1 MAGRRRR
8 QAAEQRLIEQQR
20 WGQYLEDEDGDFSVV
35 APTTPVNTRRRAR
48 RTSRRNSAR
57 DDLEEYLNGT
67 GDDKFGAHEDE
78 LDLDVALGNPS
89 YSDKDQRPWN
99 VLAACLLLSLLS
111 IFKYLHARVR

>member
-35 APTTPVNTRRRAR
+35 VPPTPVNTRRRAR

-67 GDDKFGAHEDE
+67 GDDKFGTSLAHEDE
-78 LDLDVALGNPS
+78 LDLDVALGNP
-89 YSDKDQRPWN
+89 
-99 VLAACLLLSLLS
+99 
-111 IFKYLHARVR
+111 